1 MFMTKKYCDQCGQE
15 LNISAQFCSACG
27 ASVPSVEKETVG
39 NKVDKIIDKTKSGA
53 GDSSNVKFILIGII
67 AVLAVLILVFAFS
80 AGLIASDAVDVTSV
94 SLDHKYFYANVVSSG
109 TVDERPITGII
120 KFSFMPKEYLER
132 VTGIGLKNIEIT
144 YSDGQTQKVGSG
156 VFNGH
161 ENIYNPHQE
170 YSYSMNYVVK
180 LYTKADDNIDAYY
193 KTNHV
198 KADIVVNTTSETNKV
213 IGHINQDVVPPSK

>member
-1 MFMTKKYCDQCGQE
+1 M
-15 LNISAQFCSACG
+15 
-27 ASVPSVEKETVG
+27 
-39 NKVDKIIDKTKSGA
+39 
-53 GDSSNVKFILIGII
+53 
-67 AVLAVLILVFAFS
+67 VFAFS
-80 AGLIASDAVDVTSV
+80 AGLIGSNAVDVTSV